1 VRHFPRSTSGP
12 LGHHR
17 KGISMGLI
25 KGSGQT
31 ASETRKGTLHGSQ
44 SRRRM
49 AKWGGQLQRRGQ
61 KPEGPK
67 GPARAS
73 NQGR

>member
-1 VRHFPRSTSGP
+1 
-12 LGHHR
+12 
-17 KGISMGLI
+17 MGLI

-44 SRRRM
+44 SQRRM

-67 GPARAS
+67 GPGKAR
-73 NQGR
+73 